1 MFIKLTMLDTEDFLR
16 INVDAIM
23 VYHSYITPDGKR
35 HSKIYTK
42 VGEYWCVNE
51 NPNEIEVKIKQA
63 KEKEGKQAEIISNTL
78 RDIVFTLGRLR

>member
-1 MFIKLTMLDTEDFLR
+1 MFIKLTMLDDDEFIR
-16 INVDAIM
+16 INVNSIDA
-23 VYHSYITPDGKR
+23 YYPFITSDGVI

-42 VGEYWCVNE
+42 VGEYWCVKE

-63 KEKEGKQAEIISNTL
+63 KEKDGKQLEIISNTL

>member
-23 VYHSYITPDGKR
+23 VYHSYITPDGKI

-51 NPNEIEVKIKQA
+51 NPNEI
-63 KEKEGKQAEIISNTL
+63 
-78 RDIVFTLGRLR
+78 